1 MPLHEV
7 PLQLTVP
14 EEVRSA
20 TLVPQSA
27 ALEVQRSGGS
37 VAVTVPEV
45 HCHEAVVFSY

>member
-1 MPLHEV
+1 M

-14 EEVRSA
+14 EEVASA
-20 TLVPQSA
+20 TLVPPRTA
-27 ALEVQRSGGS
+27 VEVQRSGGS